1 MMNLQKKLIQLS
13 EYKCSFKYV
22 DSYFLVSMTYPE
34 NWSIIPSE
42 DRSVEVAEE
51 DGVTFYAA
59 PIETDIEVAFN
70 LIDDTIAYNLDV
82 EKKMALLKYNIGKLQ
97 ELFAEKDLSE
107 LETIEFVF
115 KTPKEKNVTK
125 KVTKKT
131 TRKPYTRKKKEEI
144 ALDIIKITDNNDAK
158 EITDLINSNITKSN
172 WDDTICYLDNTDNGN
187 AHNDTDLVLSEGAEI
202 PIAVSENKYLEEV
215 ER

>member
-1 MMNLQKKLIQLS
+1 MNLQKKLIQLS

-22 DSYFLVSMTYPE
+22 DSYFLVSVTYPE

-42 DRSVEVAEE
+42 DMTIEVAEE

-59 PIETDIEVAFN
+59 PIETSIDNAFT

-97 ELFAEKDLSE
+97 EIFAEKDLDE

-115 KTPKEKNVTK
+115 KPKNKPTVRKSTRRAANKKKDVKETTNKEKKSTAIKNDEK
-125 KVTKKT
+125 FQ
-131 TRKPYTRKKKEEI
+131 PFGDSQD
-144 ALDIIKITDNNDAK
+144 DIEAEPITIEVNNDIK
-158 EITDLINSNITKSN
+158 P
-172 WDDTICYLDNTDNGN
+172 
-187 AHNDTDLVLSEGAEI
+187 V
-202 PIAVSENKYLEEV
+202 ENKYLEEI

>member
-1 MMNLQKKLIQLS
+1 MNLQKKLIQLS

-22 DSYFLVSMTYPE
+22 DSYFLVSVTYPE
-34 NWSIIPSE
+34 NWSVIPSE
-42 DRSVEVAEE
+42 DRTIEVAEE

-59 PIETDIEVAFN
+59 PIETNIDNAFT

-97 ELFAEKDLSE
+97 EIFAEKDLEE

-115 KTPKEKNVTK
+115 KPKNKPTVR
-125 KVTKKT
+125 KT
-131 TRKPYTRKKKEEI
+131 TKRTTNKNCKNLQPLWVPLEDSVVEPNLLEEN
-144 ALDIIKITDNNDAK
+144 ADINP
-158 EITDLINSNITKSN
+158 
-172 WDDTICYLDNTDNGN
+172 
-187 AHNDTDLVLSEGAEI
+187 V
-202 PIAVSENKYLEEV
+202 ENKYLEEI

>member
-1 MMNLQKKLIQLS
+1 MNLQKKLIQLS

-22 DSYFLVSMTYPE
+22 DSYFLVSVTYPE

-42 DRSVEVAEE
+42 DRTIEVAEE

-59 PIETDIEVAFN
+59 PIETNIDNAFT

-97 ELFAEKDLSE
+97 EIFSEKDLEE

-115 KTPKEKNVTK
+115 KPKNKPTVRKTTKRVTNKKKDEKGTTNKEK
-125 KVTKKT
+125 KVDTNKNCKNLQSLWVPLEDSVVEPNLLEENADI
-131 TRKPYTRKKKEEI
+131 KPM
-144 ALDIIKITDNNDAK
+144 
-158 EITDLINSNITKSN
+158 
-172 WDDTICYLDNTDNGN
+172 
-187 AHNDTDLVLSEGAEI
+187 
-202 PIAVSENKYLEEV
+202 ENKYLEEI

>member
-1 MMNLQKKLIQLS
+1 MNLQKKLIQLS

-22 DSYFLVSMTYPE
+22 DSYFLVSVTYPE
-34 NWSIIPSE
+34 NWSVIPSE
-42 DRSVEVAEE
+42 DRTIEVAEE

-59 PIETDIEVAFN
+59 PIETNIDNAFT

-97 ELFAEKDLSE
+97 EIFAEKDLEE

-115 KTPKEKNVTK
+115 KPKNKPTVRKTTKRTTNRKKDEKGATNKEK
-125 KVTKKT
+125 KVDTNKNCKNLQ
-131 TRKPYTRKKKEEI
+131 PLWVPLEDSVAEPNLLEEN
-144 ALDIIKITDNNDAK
+144 ADI
-158 EITDLINSNITKSN
+158 
-172 WDDTICYLDNTDNGN
+172 N
-187 AHNDTDLVLSEGAEI
+187 AV
-202 PIAVSENKYLEEV
+202 ENKYLEEI

>member
-1 MMNLQKKLIQLS
+1 MNLQKKLIQLS

-82 EKKMALLKYNIGKLQ
+82 EKKMNLLKYNINKLQ
-97 ELFAEKDLSE
+97 ELFGEKDLEE

-115 KTPKEKNVTK
+115 KRPKDKTVQPK
-125 KVTKKT
+125 KSTKKT
-131 TRKPYTRKKKEEI
+131 QRKPYTRKKKIETPIVIE
-144 ALDIIKITDNNDAK
+144 DT
-158 EITDLINSNITKSN
+158 ESNIIETY
-172 WDDTICYLDNTDNGN
+172 DQGYDCYLDGNKADNEIKPSN
-187 AHNDTDLVLSEGAEI
+187 ATI
-202 PIAVSENKYLEEV
+202 ENKYLEEV